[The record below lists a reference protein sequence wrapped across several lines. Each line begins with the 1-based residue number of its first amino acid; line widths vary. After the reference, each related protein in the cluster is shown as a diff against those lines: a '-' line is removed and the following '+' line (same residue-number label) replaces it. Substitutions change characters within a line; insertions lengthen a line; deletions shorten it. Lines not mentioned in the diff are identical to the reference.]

1 MRLRASGMAVRIA
14 VAVPLGLWGVAAV
27 VPSARAAGSIVEVSG
42 NCGGQNAEV
51 EEATAAP
58 DSIYLVWIG
67 CGGIGYSRSTD
78 GGATFSAAV
87 ETLAT

>member
-27 VPSARAAGSIVEVSG
+27 VPSAQAAESIVEVSG